1 MNVSNAAK
9 RCRVVLLLIF
19 CLLLSG
25 CQKSIVSIFTSSE
38 HTELVVDGEYQPF
51 NVPRTTME
59 KLMDL
64 VEAEDTGYIYEVF
77 SPTVRESVAGLD
89 GQIKEFI
96 CFIKEKVTDWD
107 FLSGGGNTQRQD
119 GVTTSTRSSFYE
131 FNTDKGTYRCDIGEV
146 LKNTEQPD
154 SVGFSDITIYPE
166 ELSNEYAPKKQSGI
180 YIVYPIE
187 EAPQEAITEPY
198 PLEILMELAENE
210 DMKGIHQLFS
220 STAKL
225 NSEEFLE
232 QVPELVDFFNNH
244 VTSWEPYTWT
254 QNIEK
259 FNQNMAAT
267 REMFFYLHTD
277 MGLYRCDIREVL
289 ESSYPV
295 DVGFSSV
302 SIFPALYPG
311 IEPEYEDEIYKENC
325 TWGRENRGV
334 CIIYSEQVK

>member
-1 MNVSNAAK
+1 MNHAVKQYS
-9 RCRVVLLLIF
+9 VVLLMLL

-25 CQKSIVSIFTSSE
+25 CQKSIVSIFTASE

-51 NVPRTTME
+51 NVPRMTME
-59 KLMDL
+59 KLMEL
-64 VEAEDTGYIYEVF
+64 VDAEDADYIYEVF
-77 SPTVRESVAGLD
+77 SPAVRKSVAGLD
-89 GQIKEFI
+89 GQIQEFI
-96 CFIKEKVTDWD
+96 CFIEEKVTDWE

-131 FNTDKGTYRCDIGEV
+131 LYTDKGIYRCDIGEA

-166 ELSNEYAPKKQSGI
+166 ELSSEYAPKKPSGI

-187 EAPQEAITEPY
+187 EIPQGAITEPS
-198 PLEILMELAENE
+198 PLETLMELAENE
-210 DMKGIHQLFS
+210 DMKGIRQLFS

-232 QVPELVDFFNNH
+232 QVTELVDFLNNH

-254 QNIEK
+254 QNVEK
-259 FNQNMAAT
+259 FNQSMAIT

-277 MGLYRCDIREVL
+277 LGLYRCDIREVL

-311 IEPEYEDEIYKENC
+311 ERPEFEDEIYREYC
-325 TWGRENRGV
+325 TWGRENMGA
-334 CIIYSEQVK
+334 CIIYSEQAK